1 MKTLL
6 LYIFILISIISA
18 KAEEKLIRGPKL
30 IFEENKNQWPKQ
42 VLFETI
48 EISGLLFTCTFLQMV
63 SLQPKLEYTI
73 KHTL

>member
-6 LYIFILISIISA
+6 LYIFILISIISV

-42 VLFETI
+42 VFFET
-48 EISGLLFTCTFLQMV
+48 EFAG
-63 SLQPKLEYTI
+63 
-73 KHTL
+73 